1 MPTSQCDVAVIGY
14 GPTGLTLA
22 SLLGQRGFFEC
33 RLAQTWRKGSA
44 LIGEDAAHTMPP
56 YLGQGACSGMRDAAN
71 VAWKLDLV
79 LSGKAAPELLDAYE
93 IERKP
98 RVTNMMK
105 TAVMLG
111 KVANTRNRAVAF
123 VRDLPFRFKL
133 VPPSPPFA
141 AFTGGVVRGD
151 RSGKA
156 GKALSSVPPQGFV
169 EVDGERRRLDV
180 VGYRFALLA
189 RSNPTKSLISDQ
201 FSFLANLDCRIVT
214 LGDDASAEAIQAVD
228 SDRVYGAYLNE
239 AGSFAMLLR
248 PDTNL
253 LGVPKSSAEL
263 GPLVEELRIKLHWLR
278 RSSATLA
285 A

>member
-1 MPTSQCDVAVIGY
+1 MGPRVHCEVGMGFPLLARVISVFG
-14 GPTGLTLA
+14 
-22 SLLGQRGFFEC
+22 C
-33 RLAQTWRKGSA
+33 RQ
-44 LIGEDAAHTMPP
+44 
-56 YLGQGACSGMRDAAN
+56 
-71 VAWKLDLV
+71 
-79 LSGKAAPELLDAYE
+79 APAYE
-93 IERKP
+93 IERKLH
-98 RVTNMMK
+98 VTNMMK

-141 AFTGGVVRGD
+141 AFTEGVVQGD
-151 RSGKA
+151 RSGKP
-156 GKALSSVPPQGFV
+156 GKAPSPVPPQGFV
-169 EVDGERRRLDV
+169 EVDGKRRRLDDV

-189 RSNPTKSLISDQ
+189 RSNPTKSLTSDQ
-201 FSFLANLDCRIVT
+201 FGFLANLDCRIVT

-228 SDRVYGAYLNE
+228 SDGVYGAYLNE
-239 AGSFAMLLR
+239 EGSFAMLLL

-253 LGVPKSSAEL
+253 FGVAKSSAEL